1 MCTPSL
7 QVACKDL
14 WPDVRTHMARGH
26 PRHDRGL
33 MASTTASIDET
44 RPGAWDVVARLGAVD
59 GAVAHPHATRLI
71 QSAPAQRN
79 LSDAVHAFCDV
90 YGRHPGMIDDAL
102 LRGAQ
107 LGSLPWLETAA
118 TGFAIERGYLAQLTA
133 AVGPLPS
140 TPGQAATEAAL
151 AGVRNALEILSG
163 SERAGCAT
171 GAVAALLH
179 DWPVT
184 RDVLDLAATRF
195 GIVAPPRAL
204 PPADVSA
211 KALATLGATPGTRR
225 AITFGAQQLYAQHR
239 GLWSLLEA
247 RASARG
253 DL

>member
-1 MCTPSL
+1 
-7 QVACKDL
+7 
-14 WPDVRTHMARGH
+14 
-26 PRHDRGL
+26 
-33 MASTTASIDET
+33 
-44 RPGAWDVVARLGAVD
+44 
-59 GAVAHPHATRLI
+59 
-71 QSAPAQRN
+71 
-79 LSDAVHAFCDV
+79 
-90 YGRHPGMIDDAL
+90 MIDDAL
-102 LRGAQ
+102 LRSAQ

-179 DWPVT
+179 DWAVT

-211 KALATLGATPGTRR
+211 KALATLGATPGARR